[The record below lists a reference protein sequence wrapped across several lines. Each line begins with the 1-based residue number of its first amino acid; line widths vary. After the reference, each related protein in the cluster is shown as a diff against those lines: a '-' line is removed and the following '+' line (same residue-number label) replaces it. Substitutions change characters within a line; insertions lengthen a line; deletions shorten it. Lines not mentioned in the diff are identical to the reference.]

1 MFGHAIMVSSAHMR
15 LMRKIGI
22 DLGTASTRV
31 WLEGRGVVMNEPTV
45 VVSSLE
51 THKVLAVGAQAK
63 NMLGRAPSN
72 ILASQPMR
80 GGVIADYVITEA
92 MLRFLLQSVAG
103 KSFLFK
109 PEVMISVP
117 AGSTQVERHAVV
129 DAAISAGAR
138 AVYLIDNPLAAIVG
152 AGLPIAE
159 ATGNMVVDIG
169 AGVAEAA
176 VVSLGGVV
184 ASRSVRIAGNNF
196 DDAIVKYL
204 RKEHGIAI
212 GEQTAEQVKREVGS
226 AIEPQHS
233 ATIEIKG
240 RDAVQGLPHEVR
252 LSGVEIY
259 AALRKPLSQVAEM
272 VKKVLETVPPE
283 LASDIIDKG
292 IVLTGGS
299 AKLNNLD
306 VFMTNELNVPT
317 TIADDPDLCVIRGIG
332 MVFQKFEE
340 YRHALQ
346 VHR

>member
-1 MFGHAIMVSSAHMR
+1 MH

-22 DLGTASTRV
+22 DLGTANTRV

-45 VVSSLE
+45 VVSSME
-51 THKVLAVGAQAK
+51 THKVLAVGTQAK
-63 NMLGRAPSN
+63 TMLGRAPSN

-80 GGVIADYVITEA
+80 GGVIADYVIVEA
-92 MLRFLLQSVAG
+92 MLRFLLQSVVG

-129 DAAISAGAR
+129 DAALSAGAR
-138 AVYLIDNPLAAIVG
+138 TAYLIDNPLAAIVG

-184 ASRSVRIAGNNF
+184 ASRSVRVAGNIF
-196 DDAIVKYL
+196 DESIVKYV
-204 RKEHGIAI
+204 RKQFNVSI
-212 GEQTAEQVKREVGS
+212 GEQTAEQVKREIGS
-226 AIEPQHS
+226 AVEVGRG
-233 ATIEIKG
+233 ATLEIKG
-240 RDAVQGLPHEVR
+240 RDSVQGLPHEVR
-252 LSGVEIY
+252 LTSSDVY
-259 AALRKPLSQVAEM
+259 TALHKPLSQVSEM

-299 AKLNNLD
+299 ARLQNLD
-306 VFMTNELNVPT
+306 AFMTNELNVPT
-317 TIADDPDLCVIRGIG
+317 TVADKPDLCVIHGIG
-332 MVFQKFEE
+332 MVFERVEE

-346 VHR
+346 VHT